1 MRSIEAEVAAR
12 GAILSG
18 ALTLPGGGA
27 EAVVLCIHG
36 TGPMDRDQ
44 NFVLQKLDVFNT
56 IAAHLAARGIAT
68 FRYDKRGCG
77 ESTGDYLSAGHFDLV
92 ADAVACLHFL
102 KAGSLAR
109 FQRFHLLGHSEGTI
123 IAAEVA
129 AERGGVDG
137 LVLLSPFLQRLEDI
151 LMAQAGRME
160 AVLPAI
166 PGFGGFIARLM
177 TKVTGSPTSAQR
189 SLIRKLRA
197 TSKPV
202 IRHRLS
208 RVTAKSLRE
217 LLTLDPPAIYA
228 RVKVPTLLVAG
239 GKDLQCDPEDAS
251 RIAAII
257 GPAATAIVI
266 PDLTHCLRKDSGEH
280 TFLSYARLIKL
291 PLDTEVL
298 DIVGAWLARGP
309 AITQM

>member
-44 NFVLQKLDVFNT
+44 NFVGQKLDVFNT

-257 GPAATAIVI
+257 GPTATAIVI

-280 TFLSYARLIKL
+280 TFLSYAQLIKL

-298 DIVGAWLARGP
+298 DIVGAWLARAAP
-309 AITQM
+309 P